1 MNSETDINCKI
12 ILINMFNDR
21 AILIK
26 KKMKDAIIDRLLV
39 NYKKVTIGILYESL
53 QYVSNDF
60 YKNEELFYEC
70 LDELKSEN
78 RINFKDIE
86 DIYCIVY
93 PV

>member
-1 MNSETDINCKI
+1 
-12 ILINMFNDR
+12 
-21 AILIK
+21 
-26 KKMKDAIIDRLLV
+26 MKDAIIDRLLV

-53 QYVSNDF
+53 QYMSNDF

-70 LDELKSEN
+70 LEELKSEN
-78 RINFKDIE
+78 RIDFKDIE

>member
-1 MNSETDINCKI
+1 
-12 ILINMFNDR
+12 MFNDR

-26 KKMKDAIIDRLLV
+26 NKMKDAIIDRLLV

>member
-1 MNSETDINCKI
+1 
-12 ILINMFNDR
+12 MFNDR

-26 KKMKDAIIDRLLV
+26 KKMKDAIIDKLLV

-70 LDELKSEN
+70 LEELKSEN
-78 RINFKDIE
+78 RIDFKDIE

>member
-1 MNSETDINCKI
+1 
-12 ILINMFNDR
+12 MFNNR

>member
-1 MNSETDINCKI
+1 
-12 ILINMFNDR
+12 MFNDR